1 MVDPTLAAQYRQPL
15 MTTSERAAWWVGGL
29 ALASFVAWSFVLAL
43 GLPLDSWD
51 AYDYLVNARHLAGH
65 DMVRLS
71 QNYRVDRPPG
81 ISLLV
86 APLLA
91 WNYQPGQRGAAGL
104 IHLVPWALGL
114 WAVLVVWR
122 ELRTSVGVVLA
133 FLGAVLLAFNPLV
146 LHYLP
151 FVMADVPSMT
161 FSLLSLV
168 FAERVLTTQRGL
180 DSVLLAV
187 FVAAAMLSKYPVAA
201 LGVAIPLANAAWS
214 LAGRGRPSSVRGVLV
229 SLVQPRLA
237 VPLLVGL
244 GLFLA
249 VEAWVFSRFVPGV
262 IGWWPKLS
270 AGLTSAWGSAGG
282 GSGGG
287 ETDPRWEI
295 PYALVA
301 LFGVPVV
308 GLSLLGVVRTVA
320 TRDRRALFH
329 AAFLGVMLA
338 LFVAVIGHKESRY
351 AFPVLP
357 SLVWL
362 AMYGLAWLRWHL
374 LALAV
379 AVVSLAFVVPPALAE
394 LKRMNDPLY
403 QKPSIL
409 AWARFALEH
418 AGATRPILQLP
429 VLPQFAL
436 YPKSPVVLPMDEFWH
451 YHHFNEGGLTWF
463 FDRRLQA
470 LQVQAGAEPTVRH
483 ESPWFFVTV
492 PQTWLDAVGDDAV
505 WLGAFPDGAVLVSTA
520 QGWFETRT
528 AAAQPEPPAPFVA
541 TNVKHVT
548 LTRREESRF
557 SGGSLEATATRGEQ
571 GWSAPSSPLGFAW
584 FFRDAQGVPH
594 RWTQPLAELPGQ
606 LEGLSRE
613 TVMFP
618 VR

>member
-1 MVDPTLAAQYRQPL
+1 MVDPLPAAQYRQPC
-15 MTTSERAAWWVGGL
+15 MTTAERAAWWVGGL
-29 ALASFVAWSFVLAL
+29 ALAAFVGWSFVLAL

-65 DMVRLS
+65 DMARLS

-86 APLLA
+86 APWLA

-114 WAVLVVWR
+114 WALFVLWR

-133 FLGAVLLAFNPLV
+133 FVGTVILAINPLV
-146 LHYLP
+146 LHFLP

-161 FSLLSLV
+161 FSLLTLV

-180 DSVLLAV
+180 DSILLAV

-201 LGVAIPLANAAWS
+201 LGLAIPLANGAWT
-214 LAGRGRPSSVRGVLV
+214 LAGRGRPTSIRGVMV

-237 VPLLVGL
+237 GPLVVGL

-249 VEAWVFSRFVPGV
+249 VEAWVFGRFVPGDG
-262 IGWWPKLS
+262 GWWTKLS
-270 AGLTSAWGSAGG
+270 VGLSSAWGSAGG
-282 GSGGG
+282 GTAGG

-295 PYALVA
+295 PFALLSLFGAPVVA
-301 LFGVPVV
+301 LAVV
-308 GLSLLGVVRTVA
+308 GVVRTVG
-320 TRDRRALFH
+320 TRDRRALLH
-329 AAFLGVMLA
+329 AVFTAVMLA
-338 LFVAVIGHKESRY
+338 LFVAVIGHKETRY
-351 AFPVLP
+351 SFPVLP

-362 AMYGLAWLRWHL
+362 AMYGLAWSPWRPV
-374 LALAV
+374 ALAI
-379 AVVSLAFVVPPALAE
+379 AVVSLAFALPPALAE
-394 LKRMNDPLY
+394 LDRMNDPLY
-403 QKPSIL
+403 RRPSIL
-409 AWARFALEH
+409 AWARFALER
-418 AGATRPILQLP
+418 ATDRKPVLQLP
-429 VLPQFAL
+429 ILPQFAL

-470 LQVQAGAEPTVRH
+470 LQVQAGAGPVVRH
-483 ESPWFFVTV
+483 ESPWFYVTI
-492 PQTWLDAVGDDAV
+492 PQAWLDAVGEDAV

-528 AAAQPEPPAPFVA
+528 AALQPEPPAPFVA
-541 TNVKHVT
+541 TDVKHVT
-548 LTRREESRF
+548 LALGEGSTFR
-557 SGGSLEATATRGEQ
+557 GGSFEASASQGAQ
-571 GWSAPSSPLGFAW
+571 GWSPPSSPAGFAW
-584 FFRDAQGVPH
+584 FFRDPQGVPR
-594 RWTQPLAELPGQ
+594 RWSQPLAELPAQ

-613 TVMFP
+613 TVTFP

>member
-1 MVDPTLAAQYRQPL
+1 MVDPFVGAQYRVLP
-15 MTTSERAAWWVGGL
+15 MNRIERAAWWVGGL
-29 ALASFVAWSFVLAL
+29 TLAAFVGWSFVLAL

-65 DMVRLS
+65 DMARLS

-86 APLLA
+86 APFLA

-114 WAVLVVWR
+114 WAVFVLWR
-122 ELRTSVGVVLA
+122 ELRTSVGVALA
-133 FLGAVLLAFNPLV
+133 FVGAVLLAMNPLM
-146 LHYLP
+146 LHFLP

-161 FSLLSLV
+161 FSLLTLV

-180 DSVLLAV
+180 DSILLAV

-214 LAGRGRPSSVRGVLV
+214 LVGRGRPASVRGVLV

-237 VPLLVGL
+237 VPLVVGL
-244 GLFLA
+244 GFFLA
-249 VEAWVFSRFVPGV
+249 VEAWIFSRFVPGDA
-262 IGWWPKLS
+262 GWWAKLS
-270 AGLTSAWGSAGG
+270 AGLSSAWGSAGG

-295 PYALVA
+295 PFA
-301 LFGVPVV
+301 LFSLFGAPVIALAV
-308 GLSLLGVVRTVA
+308 LGVVRTVT
-320 TRDRRALFH
+320 TRDRRALLHSVFV
-329 AAFLGVMLA
+329 AVMLV

-357 SLVWL
+357 SIAWL
-362 AMYGLAWLRWHL
+362 AMYGLAWLRWSRVG
-374 LALAV
+374 LAV
-379 AVVSLAFVVPPALAE
+379 AAVSLAFAAPPALAE
-394 LKRMNDPLY
+394 LLRMNDPLY
-403 QKPSIL
+403 RRPSIL
-409 AWARFALEH
+409 AWARFALER
-418 AGATRPILQLP
+418 AGGQRPILQLP

-470 LQVQAGAEPTVRH
+470 LQVQAGAEPAVRH
-483 ESPWFFVTV
+483 ESPWFYVTI
-492 PQTWLDAVGDDAV
+492 PQAWLDAVGDDAV
-505 WLGAFPDGAVLVSTA
+505 WLGAFPDGAVLISTA

-541 TNVKHVT
+541 TDVKHVA
-548 LTRREESRF
+548 LARAEGSMFR
-557 SGGSLEATATRGEQ
+557 SGSFEASATRGAE
-571 GWSAPSSPLGFAW
+571 GWSAPSSPSGFAW
-584 FFRDAQGVPH
+584 FVRDAQGVPH
-594 RWTQPLAELPGQ
+594 RWSQPLADLPAQ
-606 LEGLSRE
+606 LEGLARE
-613 TVMFP
+613 TVSFP